1 MIRPQLLTCL
11 LLITPVWFAGCGSD
25 EGEAEMELPDWL
37 SETESDESAENDADD
52 STATAPALDR
62 AALKLALNPGDR
74 FPLRKVVE
82 QELKQSSLDGQ
93 PQVSRSRLE
102 MMLAITVDDVRD
114 GRTLMRVKYDRVRY
128 SHDVAG
134 EPLEYD
140 STAPPAQIPV
150 PVLAYHGM
158 VGDGFAFWIGS
169 DNQIAEIVGFREF
182 VERCLSH
189 VSPDGRQ
196 QAMRD
201 IEASAGE
208 KGIADF
214 VDNTIGLLPYDQQ
227 KVVGDS
233 WERTRRIAR
242 PIPMQIDTTYTLAA
256 FNDDTAEVTVGGAIT
271 PSTTLGGDAH
281 DDSSVRITVT
291 GGRSSGRCV
300 LYRDSGLP
308 KESRVE
314 RIVDMTVQMAGGI
327 QFDQQKRTTTTV
339 ESFPS
344 QEMVVGAGSPRFQ

>member
-1 MIRPQLLTCL
+1 MIRAQLLMPL
-11 LLITPVWFAGCGSD
+11 LLIVAVSLVGCGSD

-37 SETESDESAENDADD
+37 SESDSGQSVDDESDVE
-52 STATAPALDR
+52 TPTAPALDR
-62 AALKLALNPGDR
+62 AELKLALNPGDR

-82 QELKQSSLDGQ
+82 QELKQSSLNGQ
-93 PQVSRSRLE
+93 PQISRSRLE
-102 MMLAITVDDVRD
+102 MMLAITVDEVRD

-128 SHDVAG
+128 SHEVAG
-134 EPLEYD
+134 ELLQYD
-140 STAPPAQIPV
+140 STAPPAEIPA
-150 PVLAYHGM
+150 PVSAYHGM

-189 VSPDGRQ
+189 VAPEGRQ
-196 QAMRD
+196 QALRD
-201 IEASAGE
+201 VEASAGE

-227 KVVGDS
+227 KVLGDT
-233 WERTRRIAR
+233 WEKTRRIAR

-256 FNDDTAEVTVGGAIT
+256 FNDDTAEVTVGGTIT
-271 PSTTLGGDAH
+271 PSTTLGGDDR
-281 DDSSVRITVT
+281 DDASVRITVT
-291 GGRSSGRCV
+291 GGRSSGRCL

-314 RIVDMTVQMAGGI
+314 RVVDMTVQMAGGI
-327 QFDQQKRTTTTV
+327 QFDQHKRTTTTV
-339 ESFPS
+339 ESFPL
-344 QEMVVGAGSPRFQ
+344 QDVALGAGIPRFQ